1 MPNSG
6 SATLLIEIGTEE
18 LPPHHLHKLSS
29 AFAKVL
35 GESLEDAGIPSSK
48 TEHFVSPRRITA
60 RFNHIPATQPQR
72 TVQKRGPALANAYD
86 ANNQPTP
93 AALGFANS
101 CKVTVEE
108 LKVLETSLGS
118 WLVFEQQEGGL
129 SLAAVLPA
137 MIEKAI
143 NEIPAKKRMRWGDGT
158 LEFLRPIHWLTVVH
172 GQQPL
177 PLTVFGISASQNSYG
192 HRVHSPGPVLIGDA
206 NDYLPILR
214 QAKVIADQ
222 EERKQ
227 MIFDAISA
235 LGEKQ
240 GGITVI
246 PPELLDE
253 VSGLVEWPVP
263 LVATFNKAFL
273 EVPQEALI
281 SSMQNHQKCF
291 AIKNPSG
298 KLLNT
303 FVLVSNTAAQSSD
316 NIIQGN
322 ERVMQARLADAKF
335 FYDQDRKYPLS
346 YRLDGL
352 KNMIFQKKLGTLYD
366 KSQRIAKLAG
376 QLGKLTNVSAKLCE
390 NAGKLCKADLLT
402 EMVFEFPELQ
412 GIMGNYYAHHDGEPL
427 EVSTAIQESYL
438 PRFAKD
444 ELPET
449 PIGICVAL
457 ADRLDTLIGIFGIGQ
472 LPSGDKDPFGL
483 RRQALAILRIL
494 VEKKLPLDLQEL
506 CQMARHGY
514 GGLIDEEVIQ
524 QVLHFC
530 FERFRAW
537 YQDQGISPQTID
549 AVMANR
555 PTIPYDCSQRILAVS
570 HFQTIPQAENLAS
583 ANKRVRNILQKSG
596 IIFNAQH
603 LPEVSATLFTEPAE
617 KNLFLAIETLKRQ
630 TEPLIQD
637 GKYQEAL
644 VELASLQQVVDNFFN
659 EVMVMCEDEAL
670 RKNRIHLLGHLS
682 ALFIQ
687 IADISKLAL

>member
-1 MPNSG
+1 MSNSG

-18 LPPHHLHKLSS
+18 LPPHHLDKLSR
-29 AFAKVL
+29 AFAAAL
-35 GESLEDAGIPSSK
+35 SESLSEAGIPSSK
-48 TEHFVSPRRITA
+48 TEHFVAPRRIAA
-60 RFNHIPATQPQR
+60 RFNHVPATQPQR
-72 TVQKRGPALANAYD
+72 IVQKRGPALANAYD

-93 AALGFANS
+93 AALGFAKS
-101 CKVTVEE
+101 CKVTIDQ
-108 LKVLETSLGS
+108 LNVLESPQGS

-129 SLAAVLPA
+129 PLTAVLPA

-143 NEIPAKKRMRWGDGT
+143 NKIPAKKRMRWGESA

-172 GQQPL
+172 GQQTIPL
-177 PLTVFGISASQNSYG
+177 SVMGMQASQNSYG
-192 HRVHSPGPVLIGDA
+192 HRVHSPGPVLISDA
-206 NDYLPILR
+206 NDYLSILR

-222 EERKQ
+222 EERKHV
-227 MIFDAISA
+227 INEAIQT
-235 LGEKQ
+235 LGQAQ
-240 GGITVI
+240 GGTTVI
-246 PPELLDE
+246 PAELLDE

-263 LVATFNKAFL
+263 LIATFDQAFL

-291 AIKNPSG
+291 AIKNSSG

-303 FVLVSNTAAQSSD
+303 FVLVSNTAPQSNH

-346 YRLDGL
+346 SRLEGL

-390 NAGKLCKADLLT
+390 NAGRLCKADLLT

-412 GIMGNYYAHHDGEPL
+412 GIMGNYYAHHDGEPF

-444 ELPET
+444 VLPET
-449 PIGICVAL
+449 PVGICVAL

-494 VEKKLPLDLQEL
+494 IEKKLPLDLQEL

-555 PTIPYDCSQRILAVS
+555 PTVPYDCSQRILAVS
-570 HFQTIPQAENLAS
+570 HFQTLPAAENLAA

-596 IIFNAQH
+596 VLINLQQ
-603 LPEVSATLFTEPAE
+603 LPNVSAELFIEPAE

-644 VELASLQQVVDNFFN
+644 VELASLQQVVDNFFD
-659 EVMVMCEDEAL
+659 EVMVMCEDDDL

-687 IADISKLAL
+687 IADISKLVL